1 MLECS
6 YRNDTPSMVV
16 LKCIGTNNFHVERV
30 VMPTETYLF
39 TAPEDSPIELWRLGQ
54 GGQICQERS
63 DVQEFKLNQEV
74 VPPDGQPKFEE
85 NASQGVIRYS
95 VTKAQAL

>member
-1 MLECS
+1 
-6 YRNDTPSMVV
+6 MVV

-39 TAPEDSPIELWRLGQ
+39 TAPADSRVELWRLGQ
-54 GGQICQERS
+54 GGQIFQERS

-74 VPPDGQPKFEE
+74 VPPDGQPKFEV
-85 NASQGVIRYS
+85 NASQGGIRYS